1 MCGLLLQCNIVG
13 KAQEVCAVLPIEQS
27 LDYDVVKTAVVR
39 TNELVPEAYR
49 QRFQGTS
56 KTAKQTFELAR
67 EKRTLF
73 KWCLASKVISLDQL
87 QELILL
93 EEFKNCIP
101 ENIVVH
107 LNEFADEFALTHRL
121 VFSSICQFKC

>member
-1 MCGLLLQCNIVG
+1 MG

-27 LDYDVVKTAVVR
+27 LDYDVVKAAVVR

-49 QRFQGTS
+49 LRFQGTS

-73 KWCLASKVISLDQL
+73 KWYLASKVISLDQL

-101 ENIVVH
+101 DNIVVH
-107 LNEFADEFALTHRL
+107 LNECLRT
-121 VFSSICQFKC
+121 SSHSHTG